1 MTHFKYFLD
10 DIEKMKDGNFEAAEV
25 CFCMIRAKVSFFEKL
40 YLRIVHLV
48 NRHSLAASTS
58 LITCLVPSRCYDTT
72 I

>member
-48 NRHSLAASTS
+48 REGS
-58 LITCLVPSRCYDTT
+58 
-72 I
+72 